1 MDRIDEFLKSLLN
14 KTNEE
19 RDSLRKKEHT
29 CPSEETIACYL
40 DNLLKDAEREDL
52 EGHLIK
58 CDDCLRQIIMLHGL
72 KKEVKENGY
81 MAAPAVVTERAKNIV
96 PESSTKSLIKVVFEY
111 INNTLRAKK
120 GYRLAPYGSI
130 AMIALLSIGIYSMM
144 FIKTPPMPVNPGDA
158 EVHYNLGE
166 SYSISGMHKEA
177 IEPYKQAIRINP
189 DHAGAHYNL
198 GESYSISGMHK
209 EAIEPYKQVI
219 RINPDH
225 AEAHYGLGVA
235 YSISGMHKEAIEPYK
250 QVIRINPDHAEAHYG
265 LGVAYHWSNDRDS
278 AVEQHEILKSLG
290 SEYESILAN
299 LIYR

>member
-166 SYSISGMHKEA
+166 SYSISGMHKE
-177 IEPYKQAIRINP
+177 IGR
-189 DHAGAHYNL
+189 AH
-198 GESYSISGMHK
+198 
-209 EAIEPYKQVI
+209 V
-219 RINPDH
+219 
-225 AEAHYGLGVA
+225 
-235 YSISGMHKEAIEPYK
+235 
-250 QVIRINPDHAEAHYG
+250 
-265 LGVAYHWSNDRDS
+265 
-278 AVEQHEILKSLG
+278 
-290 SEYESILAN
+290 
-299 LIYR
+299 

>member
-225 AEAHYGLGVA
+225 AGAHY
-235 YSISGMHKEAIEPYK
+235 
-250 QVIRINPDHAEAHYG
+250 N